1 MPLSNLRS
9 LRNERG
15 TTLVELLVALMA
27 GMVIISALTM
37 VIMTTMHGTARV
49 VARVEATQRARLAL
63 VKLMQELH
71 SACVSP
77 EIAPIKEKSEGNK
90 LRFVHQTGSEVQPT
104 PVLTVVTYSNGALK
118 QADFAYKSGV
128 APNWTFNEEKPISS
142 QTLLTKVAPVSP
154 SSSIF
159 SYYRYASG
167 TLSTTPQATPLS
179 ETESLL
185 TVEVQAALTAE
196 PEKATAI
203 QNAGSNA
210 TVRNAATLRL
220 TPPSFNEG
228 SPAKPCA

>member
-1 MPLSNLRS
+1 
-9 LRNERG
+9 
-15 TTLVELLVALMA
+15 MA

-71 SACVSP
+71 SACINP
-77 EIAPIKEKSEGNK
+77 EIAPIREKSEGNK

-104 PVLTVVTYSNGALK
+104 PVLSVVTYSKGTLT
-118 QADFAYKSGV
+118 QSDFAYKSGV
-128 APNWTFNEEKPISS
+128 APNWIFNEEKPIST

-159 SYYRYASG
+159 SYYRYANG
-167 TLSTTPQATPLS
+167 ALSTTPQTTPLS

-203 QNAGSNA
+203 PNAGSNA
-210 TVRNAATLRL
+210 TVQNAATLRL